1 MAVKTRVGVNMAKK
15 ILKFR
20 KRPRAEGTLLRI
32 GYGDSW
38 IRGLVGDV
46 GGIVP
51 LENPERSPLA

>member
-1 MAVKTRVGVNMAKK
+1 MAKK